1 MPKRILQGV
10 VVSDKNDKTIVVLV
24 ERRLRHPVLK
34 KTVRLSK
41 KYHAHDEKNEAKAG
55 DIVRIEETRP
65 LSKQKR
71 WALVE
76 KVARLRGERFAM
88 QIDRVGAWPGIV
100 WAGSLAPPPPLQHLA
115 AELRRAALR
124 IGVAERGVAAHVV
137 RLPQRTE
144 APRRGREKVKQDG
157 VDGSPFAAGH
167 LYIRGGNFRRVL

>member
-41 KYHAHDEKNEAKAG
+41 KYHAHDEKNEAKSG

-71 WALVE
+71 WSLVE
-76 KVARLRGERFAM
+76 KVA
-88 QIDRVGAWPGIV
+88 
-100 WAGSLAPPPPLQHLA
+100 AGQA
-115 AELRRAALR
+115 
-124 IGVAERGVAAHVV
+124 
-137 RLPQRTE
+137 
-144 APRRGREKVKQDG
+144 
-157 VDGSPFAAGH
+157 
-167 LYIRGGNFRRVL
+167 